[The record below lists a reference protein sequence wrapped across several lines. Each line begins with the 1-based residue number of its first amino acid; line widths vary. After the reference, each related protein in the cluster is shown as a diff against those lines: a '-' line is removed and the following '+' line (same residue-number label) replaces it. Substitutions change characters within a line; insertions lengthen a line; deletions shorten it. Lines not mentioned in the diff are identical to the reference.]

1 MMSKINA
8 PIHSYK
14 TPQIYYQRPK
24 IWQKMFRNFFTN
36 FFLTNETRYIN
47 SDFNLGSSSFFN
59 KLAITNIS
67 HSHLNIAIF
76 FLTIFFLT
84 IFFLPMFP
92 NHGKS
97 GEPNW
102 EHNLLNKHVVAM
114 LTLSMGILILKSTI
128 PIYRQ
133 SPVKS
138 PDIKTL

>member
-1 MMSKINA
+1 
-8 PIHSYK
+8 
-14 TPQIYYQRPK
+14 
-24 IWQKMFRNFFTN
+24 MFRNFFSN

-102 EHNLLNKHVVAM
+102 EHNLLNKHIVAM
-114 LTLSMGILILKSTI
+114 LTLRMGILILKSTI
-128 PIYRQ
+128 PIYEWLQTHMALVMGVVMFLVNMERI
-133 SPVKS
+133 SKKS
-138 PDIKTL
+138 S